1 MEPNAN
7 NKFGDEPSPSRAHPA
22 RRLSAPFAINSA
34 SRRRSLFARPDS
46 AGDNRVDGA
55 APSDPDK
62 TNSPSAGSTR
72 IPRPASSL
80 SNQPRF
86 TLSDAYKM
94 AEEEEAAAQGS
105 PSPAPRLWRARRE
118 PINGKLQKSASP
130 KSGSP
135 KAGSPAAL
143 EPRRRQSVGIPFGM
157 RREDTASS
165 VESIGTPPPRRSDV
179 SENDFDEKVRQKTL
193 SRLGLKITS
202 TAKELVRKT
211 SRSSLN
217 NDSPSRSGR
226 STPNG
231 GGWLSRRLS
240 SRKGGGGSGS
250 ASPEKGSP
258 RLEHGPELSRPGSF
272 VLVEDPVSQPA
283 TAPVDNR
290 SPEKSFAWQA
300 DADFTAGDLQISD
313 SPRVSTGRSNTRI
326 DEIRALEA
334 MMDKSPPETP
344 ELPETP
350 QPQPPRNTRID
361 ELRAL
366 EAETA
371 LQFEAPK
378 FEAPILEEALD
389 IQSRPPETAS
399 QQEDKAARNWKV
411 SPQGPKVDEHRT
423 REIERLSRRALATA
437 RLDAIREQAARSQSR
452 SPVQSRS
459 PSPELVRT
467 PSRDP
472 LKPLSPGQTR
482 AAAPPPPEFEPA
494 RVPSRELFKAPK
506 PASEPEPVP
515 EPVPEPE
522 SEPEPVPIPEP
533 VPEPKPIS
541 EPKPVSEPKRT
552 RTRDLPGVTPPTTQ
566 DKPVDEVVVLEV
578 PAQSPEKKVH
588 RPAGDN
594 NAGRFRSGGEAARQ
608 RAAERAKSD
617 IKPTVGFAGL
627 RRESSGE
634 SGSEKRSSIAHSD
647 SDPTERIEREM
658 QLFAPMDNYSERG
671 SLRAPSPEEDDDEED
686 DAVEETPRPVRVDPM
701 TLPTPRVTGAFVE
714 TPLTI
719 RAEKLGVSIVDI
731 APKTGHQER
740 GPAVTDELDLGANI
754 LDAEAISMAKATLLR
769 GWKAGLA
776 SRNPRNTLPARGE
789 RAGSRS
795 SSLGTHRRARSASR
809 ARTPLVNSARPPTV
823 HDDLLQIKQANQYDD
838 STLDDL
844 ADMLSGQDGA
854 AGAWTGRQIK
864 AGQDSRNISEAQ
876 RELEVY
882 DRMSKSLETGLLG
895 IRSAKQGIERL
906 EGKVSHSEG
915 KETKEAKETK
925 GAQVKVE
932 HDIPHIAHSAGKSAA
947 CPACQTHAHAHDDGA
962 SYIRLRLPR
971 LWHRQPRFRFTLL
984 GLLLFLLSS
993 WYLAETAICAKYC
1006 KPQVCYAGQP
1016 CVWSPD
1022 DPTWGNS
1029 IPVKLDQWLTGGHG
1043 RDYVRRVRPD
1053 VEDWVADVW
1062 DVATGTDL
1070 GDVNIS
1076 RLSWEQKRQ
1085 HRRRLMKRELAR
1097 SRAATVAPEDKIK
1110 FDAWK
1115 EARLAKE
1122 RAEGAA
1128 QMGYAADQDESMA
1141 RDEAVR

>member
-1 MEPNAN
+1 MESNAIG
-7 NKFGDEPSPSRAHPA
+7 KSGDEPSPSPAHPT
-22 RRLSAPFAINSA
+22 RRISAPFAINSA
-34 SRRRSLFARPDS
+34 SRRRSLFSRPES
-46 AGDNRVDGA
+46 AGGDNKADGG
-55 APSDPDK
+55 APSDAVNNNNNK
-62 TNSPSAGSTR
+62 SPSTGNTK

-105 PSPAPRLWRARRE
+105 PSPAPRLWRSRRE
-118 PINGKLQKSASP
+118 PINGKLQKNASP
-130 KSGSP
+130 KTGSP
-135 KAGSPAAL
+135 KTGSPGAGAL

-157 RREDTASS
+157 KREDTASS
-165 VESIGTPPPRRSDV
+165 MESLGTPPPRRSDV
-179 SENDFDEKVRQKTL
+179 SENDVDERVRQKTL

-258 RLEHGPELSRPGSF
+258 RLEPGPGLSRPGSF
-272 VLVEDPVSQPA
+272 VLVEDPIAQPA
-283 TAPVDNR
+283 TAPADNR

-334 MMDKSPPETP
+334 MMDKSPPGTP
-344 ELPETP
+344 DLPET
-350 QPQPPRNTRID
+350 PQPPRNTRID

-371 LQFEAPK
+371 LQFEPRALA
-378 FEAPILEEALD
+378 EAPVIQRQTPEA
-389 IQSRPPETAS
+389 ES
-399 QQEDKAARNWKV
+399 QQEDKAPRNWKV
-411 SPQGPKVDEHRT
+411 SPQEPKVDEHRS

-437 RLDAIREQAARSQSR
+437 RLDAIREQAARSRSR

-472 LKPLSPGQTR
+472 LKTLSPGQTK
-482 AAAPPPPEFEPA
+482 AAALPPPEFEPPAPVREPATA
-494 RVPSRELFKAPK
+494 REPAP
-506 PASEPEPVP
+506 AR

-522 SEPEPVPIPEP
+522 RTSTKEP
-533 VPEPKPIS
+533 PKAA
-541 EPKPVSEPKRT
+541 
-552 RTRDLPGVTPPTTQ
+552 Q
-566 DKPVDEVVVLEV
+566 DKPVDKAVDEAVVLEA
-578 PAQSPEKKVH
+578 PAQVPEKKVH
-588 RPAGDN
+588 RSADDN

-617 IKPTVGFAGL
+617 VKPTVGFAGL
-627 RRESSGE
+627 RRGSGGE
-634 SGSEKRSSIAHSD
+634 SGSEKRSSVANSE

-671 SLRAPSPEEDDDEED
+671 SLRAPSPEDDDD
-686 DAVEETPRPVRVDPM
+686 DDDDDDHVAEETPRPVRVDPM

-719 RAEKLGVSIVDI
+719 RAEKLGVSIVDM
-731 APKTGHQER
+731 APKTSHQER
-740 GPAVTDELDLGANI
+740 GPAATNALDIGANI
-754 LDAEAISMAKATLLR
+754 LEAEAVSIAKATLLR
-769 GWKAGLA
+769 GRKTSLA
-776 SRNPRNTLPARGE
+776 SRGPRNTLSARGE

-795 SSLGTHRRARSASR
+795 SSLATHRRARSASR

-864 AGQDSRNISEAQ
+864 VEPDSRNMSEAQ

-906 EGKVSHSEG
+906 EDKVSHG
-915 KETKEAKETK
+915 TR
-925 GAQVKVE
+925 VKVE
-932 HDIPHIAHSAGKSAA
+932 HGIPHIAHGAGKSAA
-947 CPACQTHAHAHDDGA
+947 CPACQTQANDDSA
-962 SYIRLRLPR
+962 SYVKLPLPR
-971 LWHRQPRFRFTLL
+971 LWHRQPRFRFTLV
-984 GLLLFLLSS
+984 GLLLFLLSF
-993 WYLAETAICAKYC
+993 WYLAETAVCAKYC

-1062 DVATGTDL
+1062 DVATGTEL
-1070 GDVNIS
+1070 EDVDIS
-1076 RLSWEQKRQ
+1076 RLSWNQKRQ
-1085 HRRRLMKRELAR
+1085 HRRRLMKRKLAR
-1097 SRAATVAPEDKIK
+1097 SRKETVAPENKAK
-1110 FDAWK
+1110 FDAWR

-1128 QMGYAADQDESMA
+1128 QMGYAVDQDESMA

>member
-1 MEPNAN
+1 MEPNAID
-7 NKFGDEPSPSRAHPA
+7 KFGDEPSPSPAHPA

-34 SRRRSLFARPDS
+34 SRRRSLFGRPES
-46 AGDNRVDGA
+46 AGDNRVDGP
-55 APSDPDK
+55 APSNLIK
-62 TNSPSAGSTR
+62 NNSPSTGSTR

-86 TLSDAYKM
+86 TLSDAYRM

-135 KAGSPAAL
+135 KTGSPGAS
-143 EPRRRQSVGIPFGM
+143 EPRRRQSAGIPFGVK
-157 RREDTASS
+157 REDTASS

-179 SENDFDEKVRQKTL
+179 SENDVDERVRQKTL

-217 NDSPSRSGR
+217 NESPSRSGR

-240 SRKGGGGSGS
+240 SRKGGGSGN

-258 RLEHGPELSRPGSF
+258 RLEQGPELSRPGSF
-272 VLVEDPVSQPA
+272 VLVEDPISQPA
-283 TAPVDNR
+283 TAPADLR

-334 MMDKSPPETP
+334 MMENTPPETP

-350 QPQPPRNTRID
+350 KPPRNTRID

-371 LQFEAPK
+371 LK
-378 FEAPILEEALD
+378 FEAPILGEASD
-389 IQSRPPETAS
+389 IQSQPPEAGS
-399 QQEDKAARNWKV
+399 QPEDKAARNWKV

-459 PSPELVRT
+459 PSPELVRI

-472 LKPLSPGQTR
+472 LKTLSPGQTKV
-482 AAAPPPPEFEPA
+482 AAPPPPEFEPV

-506 PASEPEPVP
+506 PASEPEPIPAPAP
-515 EPVPEPE
+515 EP
-522 SEPEPVPIPEP
+522 EPEPVS
-533 VPEPKPIS
+533 VPE
-541 EPKPVSEPKRT
+541 PVSEPKRIET
-552 RTRDLPGVTPPTTQ
+552 REPPEVTPPTAQ
-566 DKPVDEVVVLEV
+566 DKPVDEAVVLEV
-578 PAQSPEKKVH
+578 PAQLPEKKVH

-594 NAGRFRSGGEAARQ
+594 NASRFRSGGEAARQ

-617 IKPTVGFAGL
+617 VKPTVGFAGL
-627 RRESSGE
+627 RRESLGE
-634 SGSEKRSSIAHSD
+634 SGAEKRSSIAHSD

-658 QLFAPMDNYSERG
+658 QLFAPTDNYSERG
-671 SLRAPSPEEDDDEED
+671 SLRAPSPEEDDDD
-686 DAVEETPRPVRVDPM
+686 DDDDDDDYDGVEETPRPVRVDPM

-719 RAEKLGVSIVDI
+719 RAEKLGVSVVDM

-740 GPAVTDELDLGANI
+740 GTTVTNELDIGANI

-769 GWKAGLA
+769 GRKAGLA
-776 SRNPRNTLPARGE
+776 SRNPRNTLSARGE

-795 SSLGTHRRARSASR
+795 SSLATHRRARSASR
-809 ARTPLVNSARPPTV
+809 ARTPLLNSARPPTV

-864 AGQDSRNISEAQ
+864 VEQDSRNISEAQ

-906 EGKVSHSEG
+906 EGKVSHAEG
-915 KETKEAKETK
+915 KEAKEAREIK
-925 GAQVKVE
+925 GALVKVE
-932 HDIPHIAHSAGKSAA
+932 HDIPHIAHGAGKSAA
-947 CPACQTHAHAHDDGA
+947 CPACQTQAHDDGA
-962 SYIRLRLPR
+962 SYIRLPLPR
-971 LWHRQPRFRFTLL
+971 LWDRQPRFRFSFL

-993 WYLAETAICAKYC
+993 WYLAETAVCAKYC

-1043 RDYVRRVRPD
+1043 RVYVRRVRPD
-1053 VEDWVADVW
+1053 VEDWVANVW

-1070 GDVNIS
+1070 EDVDIS
-1076 RLSWEQKRQ
+1076 HLSWEQKRQ

-1097 SRAATVAPEDKIK
+1097 SRAAPVAPDNKAK
-1110 FDAWK
+1110 YNAWK

-1128 QMGYAADQDESMA
+1128 QMGYAVDQDESMA

>member
-46 AGDNRVDGA
+46 AGDNKVDGA

-258 RLEHGPELSRPGSF
+258 RLEQGPELSRPGSF

-378 FEAPILEEALD
+378 FEAPILEEAPD

-472 LKPLSPGQTR
+472 LKTLSPGQTR

-541 EPKPVSEPKRT
+541 EPKPVSEPERT

-566 DKPVDEVVVLEV
+566 DKPVDEAVVLEV
-578 PAQSPEKKVH
+578 PAQPPEKKVH

-608 RAAERAKSD
+608 KAAERAKSD

-671 SLRAPSPEEDDDEED
+671 SLRAPSPEEDDDDED

-719 RAEKLGVSIVDI
+719 RAEKLGVSIVDM

-769 GWKAGLA
+769 GRKAGLA
-776 SRNPRNTLPARGE
+776 SRNPRNTLSARGE

-947 CPACQTHAHAHDDGA
+947 CPACQTHAHDDGA

-971 LWHRQPRFRFTLL
+971 LWHRQPRFRFTFL

-993 WYLAETAICAKYC
+993 WYLAETAVCAKYC
-1006 KPQVCYAGQP
+1006 KPEVCYAGQP

-1070 GDVNIS
+1070 EDVNIS